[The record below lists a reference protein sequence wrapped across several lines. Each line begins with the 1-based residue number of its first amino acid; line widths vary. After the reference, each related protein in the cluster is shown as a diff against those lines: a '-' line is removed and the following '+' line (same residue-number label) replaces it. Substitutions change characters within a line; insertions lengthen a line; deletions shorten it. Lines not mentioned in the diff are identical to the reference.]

1 MASIWITNLVY
12 LIYFFR
18 RAFGSKEILIE
29 EGGAVK
35 KVRRRLIPQT
45 MFRIKLLTQEI
56 CVATITTI
64 MFMFSLTEGTAFSS
78 SKPYWFLEQAIILF
92 IIFAVVSEFLW
103 VVFQTIH
110 QIFDSTKKQKL
121 KKTNTFYLIEA
132 PKIDSQ
138 LSTNPNKT
146 EIEFVQGVKEEMAS
160 KNKNND
166 IEGGSEVWW

>member
-110 QIFDSTKKQKL
+110 QI
-121 KKTNTFYLIEA
+121 EA